1 MLVSAYMRGIMVST
15 ENRITD
21 AARELFIKKGYRGT
35 TTREI
40 ASRAGVSEVTVFRK
54 FGSKKNLLKR
64 IMDESIE
71 RISPALQVLEGDGEP
86 RDVLEEVS
94 QQLVRVMVREK
105 IDLLFVMMVEREL
118 EEHGFEEW
126 EIPDSAGR
134 LIYDSIEGYLRKKI
148 REGSIRAVDPGT
160 VAEMMISYIS
170 HASLSS
176 HFRGHET
183 PAAGRFIDILW
194 EGIGGGGMIK
204 G

>member
-1 MLVSAYMRGIMVST
+1 MVST
-15 ENRITD
+15 EKRITN
-21 AARELFIKKGYRGT
+21 AARELFIKRGYRGT

-64 IMDESIE
+64 VMDESTE
-71 RISPALQVLEGDGEP
+71 KVLEGDGDP
-86 RDVLEEVS
+86 RNVLEEVS
-94 QQLVRVMVREK
+94 EQLIQVMVEEK

-126 EIPDSAGR
+126 EVPDSAAR
-134 LIYDSIEGYLRKKI
+134 LIYNSIEAYLRKKI
-148 REGSIRAVDPGT
+148 DDGSLRAVDPGT
-160 VAEMMISYIS
+160 AAEILVSYIS

-183 PAAGRFIDILW
+183 PSAGRFMDILW
-194 EGIGGGGMIK
+194 NGMAGGGMIN

>member
-1 MLVSAYMRGIMVST
+1 MLVSTYISGIMVST
-15 ENRITD
+15 EKRITN
-21 AARELFIKKGYRGT
+21 AARELFIKRGYRGT
-35 TTREI
+35 ATREI

-54 FGSKKNLLKR
+54 FGSKKNL
-64 IMDESIE
+64 S
-71 RISPALQVLEGDGEP
+71 QVLEVLDGEGDP

-94 QQLVRVMVREK
+94 EQLIRVMVEEK

-126 EIPDSAGR
+126 EVPDSAGR
-134 LIYDSIEGYLRKKI
+134 LIYNSIEAYLRKKI
-148 REGSIRAVDPGT
+148 DEGSLRAVDPGT
-160 VAEMMISYIS
+160 AAEIIVSYIS

-183 PAAGRFIDILW
+183 PSAGRFMDILW
-194 EGIGGGGMIK
+194 NGMAGGGMIE

>member
-15 ENRITD
+15 DKRITD

-71 RISPALQVLEGDGEP
+71 RISRVLQVLEGDGEP

-94 QQLVRVMVREK
+94 QQLIRVMVQEK

-126 EIPDSAGR
+126 EIPDSAAR

-148 REGSIRAVDPGT
+148 REGSIRVVDPGT

-183 PAAGRFIDILW
+183 PSAGRFIDILW

>member
-1 MLVSAYMRGIMVST
+1 MVST
-15 ENRITD
+15 EKRITN
-21 AARELFIKKGYRGT
+21 AARELFIKRGYRGT
-35 TTREI
+35 ATREI

-54 FGSKKNLLKR
+54 FGSKKNL
-64 IMDESIE
+64 S
-71 RISPALQVLEGDGEP
+71 QVLEVLDGEGDP

-94 QQLVRVMVREK
+94 EQLIRVMVEEK

-126 EIPDSAGR
+126 EVPDSAGR
-134 LIYDSIEGYLRKKI
+134 LIYNSIEAYLRKKI
-148 REGSIRAVDPGT
+148 DEGSLRAVDPGT
-160 VAEMMISYIS
+160 AAEIIVSYIS

-183 PAAGRFIDILW
+183 PSAGRFMDILW
-194 EGIGGGGMIK
+194 NGMAGGGMIE